1 MEILISGILGIIIW
15 QSITLFAFA
24 ASNENDDVGL
34 YMGMGLPLILT
45 QLIVAAVKKIKWEL
59 FRRKHKFYI
68 FMDTTLEEY
77 NQARKGIFAKPNDMQ
92 CFNFDATADHY
103 VVEKESTK
111 RYRYLNSDDVLT
123 PHQIQYGFSGMSADY
138 LNKFKKS

>member
-15 QSITLFAFA
+15 QSIALLAFA
-24 ASNENDDVGL
+24 ASNENEDVGL

-45 QLIVAAVKKIKWEL
+45 QLIVAAVKKIKWTI

-68 FMDTTLEEY
+68 FMDATLEEY
-77 NQARKGIFAKPNDMQ
+77 NQARKGVFAKPENMR
-92 CFNFDATADHY
+92 CFNFDTTAEHY

-111 RYRYLNSDDVLT
+111 RYRYLNSDDILT
-123 PHQIQYGFSGMSADY
+123 PYKIQYGFSGMSADY
-138 LNKFKKS
+138 LNKFKKN

>member
-24 ASNENDDVGL
+24 ASDENEDVGL

-45 QLIVAAVKKIKWEL
+45 QLVIAAVKKIKWAI
-59 FRRKHKFYI
+59 FRRKHKLYV
-68 FMDTTLEEY
+68 FMDATLEEY
-77 NQARKGIFAKPNDMQ
+77 NQARKEIFAKPNDMQ

-103 VVEKESTK
+103 VVEKECSK
-111 RYRYLNSDDVLT
+111 KYRYLNSDDVLT

-138 LNKFKKS
+138 LNKFKKN

>member
-24 ASNENDDVGL
+24 ASNENEDVGL

-45 QLIVAAVKKIKWEL
+45 QLVIAAVKKIKWVI

-68 FMDTTLEEY
+68 FMDATLEEY
-77 NQARKGIFAKPNDMQ
+77 NQARKGIFAKPENMQ
-92 CFNFDATADHY
+92 YFNFDTTADYY
-103 VVEKESTK
+103 VVEKECSK
-111 RYRYLNSDDVLT
+111 RFRHLYSDDILT
-123 PHQIQYGFSGMSADY
+123 PYKIQYGFPGMSADY
-138 LNKFKKS
+138 LNKFKKN

>member
-15 QSITLFAFA
+15 QSIALFAFA
-24 ASNENDDVGL
+24 ASNENEDVGL

-45 QLIVAAVKKIKWEL
+45 QLIVAAVKKIKWTI

-68 FMDTTLEEY
+68 FMDATLEEY
-77 NQARKGIFAKPNDMQ
+77 NQARKGVFAKPENMR
-92 CFNFDATADHY
+92 CFNFDTTAEHY

-111 RYRYLNSDDVLT
+111 RYRYLNSDDILT
-123 PHQIQYGFSGMSADY
+123 PYKIQYGFSGMSADY
-138 LNKFKKS
+138 LNKFKKN

>member
-1 MEILISGILGIIIW
+1 MEILISAIVGILIW

-45 QLIVAAVKKIKWEL
+45 QLVVAAVKKIKWGL

-68 FMDTTLEEY
+68 FMDATLEEY
-77 NQARKGIFAKPNDMQ
+77 NQARKGIFAKPENMQ
-92 CFNFDATADHY
+92 CFNFDTTADYY
-103 VVEKESTK
+103 VVEKECSK
-111 RYRYLNSDDVLT
+111 RFRHLYSDDILT
-123 PHQIQYGFSGMSADY
+123 PYKIQYGLPGMSVDY
-138 LNKFKKS
+138 LNKFKKN

>member
-45 QLIVAAVKKIKWEL
+45 QLIVAAVKKIKSDMWTSL
-59 FRRKHKFYI
+59 
-68 FMDTTLEEY
+68 
-77 NQARKGIFAKPNDMQ
+77 KGVMQ
-92 CFNFDATADHY
+92 RIGY
-103 VVEKESTK
+103 SK
-111 RYRYLNSDDVLT
+111 
-123 PHQIQYGFSGMSADY
+123 
-138 LNKFKKS
+138 